1 MISFIVS
8 AYDRSDCLRCCLASL
23 ALQTKPYEILIACN
37 SDTHEMY
44 AAHLELA
51 KYFEVMLFPTTGG
64 CYDASNEIAEH
75 YAEGDW
81 LAFPSDDSYYVP
93 RFSEIMLATAEAAG
107 WDFVY
112 CDMVYDRHPEG
123 LYRVMNAQ
131 PRTCAI
137 DKTNFLVKRAVFKG
151 FPPHESDWRDGA
163 LAEQLVAEGVRHGKA
178 PGVLVVHN

>member
-8 AYDRSDCLRCCLASL
+8 AYDRPDYLRCCLASL
-23 ALQTKPYEILIACN
+23 ALQTRPHEILVACN

-44 AAHLELA
+44 AAHLDVA
-51 KYFEVMLFPTTGG
+51 VQFHVPIWPTTGG
-64 CYDASNEIAEH
+64 CYNASNEIAEH

-81 LAFPSDDSYYVP
+81 LCFPSDDSYYVP
-93 RFSEIMLATAEAAG
+93 RFSEIMLATAEAAS

-112 CDMVYDRHPEG
+112 CDMLYDRHPEG

-137 DKTNFLVKRAVFKG
+137 DKTNFLVKRAVFRG